1 MDRHIKKDIKKI
13 KKNTDIIFLVI
24 TLFAKIPAIKR
35 DIMPDNR
42 KKYTNREML
51 AIVSS
56 TIFEKLYNG
65 KISLILSK
73 LIQKINIAKN
83 EISIA

>member
-1 MDRHIKKDIKKI
+1 MYRHIKKDIKKI

-42 KKYTNREML
+42 KKYTKRERL